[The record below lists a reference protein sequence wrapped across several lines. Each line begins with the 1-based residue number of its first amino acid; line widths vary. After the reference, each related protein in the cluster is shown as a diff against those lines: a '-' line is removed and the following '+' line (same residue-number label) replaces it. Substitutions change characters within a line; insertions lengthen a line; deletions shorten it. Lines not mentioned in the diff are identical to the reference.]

1 MMNRDEYVQKLK
13 TQLDQWNAEAKTWEA
28 KAKEGQVHMK
38 AEYEK
43 QLAALNSRRDETL
56 YQMKLLQGASADAWQ
71 DMMRG
76 TDAALKSMQEAFNKA
91 RSHFEK
97 K

>member
-13 TQLDQWNAEAKTWEA
+13 AQLDQWNTEAKQWEA
-28 KAKEGQVHMK
+28 KAQEAQSHMK

-43 QLAALNSRRDETL
+43 QLAALNARRDETL
-56 YQMKLLQGASADAWQ
+56 YQMKLLQNASADAWQ

>member
-1 MMNRDEYVQKLK
+1 MINRDEYVQKLK
-13 TQLDQWNAEAKTWEA
+13 TQLDQWNAEAKVWEA
-28 KAKEGQVHMK
+28 KAKEAQSHMK

-43 QLAALNSRRDETL
+43 QLANLNTQRDQAL
-56 YQMKLLQGASADAWQ
+56 YQMKLLQNASQDAWM
-71 DMMRG
+71 DMMKG
-76 TDAALKSMQEAFNKA
+76 ADQAWKNMHDAFNKA

>member
-1 MMNRDEYVQKLK
+1 MLSRDEYVQKLK
-13 TQLDQWNAEAKTWEA
+13 SQLDEWNAEARKWEQRA
-28 KAKEGQVHMK
+28 QQAQSHMK

-43 QLAALNSRRDETL
+43 QLASLNSQRDQAL
-56 YQMKLLQGASADAWQ
+56 YQMKLLQNASQDAWQ
-71 DMMRG
+71 DVMKGAEQAWKNMQ
-76 TDAALKSMQEAFNKA
+76 DAFDKA